1 MLWFADKNADT
12 VPTMRS
18 KLISLYGEDPIHNIA
33 PLWSQKPFAVLVGSL
48 WTPSSSSE
56 ALVLSE
62 HDEKTLVSEIASLV
76 FESITKYNAIHVLHS
91 LHLCLSQIR
100 SANPV
105 PTWST
110 PVLDL
115 LNPIIHHTVD
125 MVSQNFD
132 FYCTE
137 YPILL
142 SCIDGIGHGFSVD
155 FLEFLLNRILN
166 GGIQDDNAGILYQGI
181 VRDLVGRQQVVKNV
195 AVDGVL
201 VEARQKCV
209 QYLGRRWPQVKAQNG
224 FKKVDKETMRHLT
237 DGNN

>member
-1 MLWFADKNADT
+1 
-12 VPTMRS
+12 
-18 KLISLYGEDPIHNIA
+18 
-33 PLWSQKPFAVLVGSL
+33 
-48 WTPSSSSE
+48 
-56 ALVLSE
+56 
-62 HDEKTLVSEIASLV
+62 
-76 FESITKYNAIHVLHS
+76 
-91 LHLCLSQIR
+91 
-100 SANPV
+100 
-105 PTWST
+105 
-110 PVLDL
+110 
-115 LNPIIHHTVD
+115 

-224 FKKVDKETMRHLT
+224 FKKVDKETMRHLA